1 MVVVCSSDVAAFG
14 SLECPAS
21 PQGKDNG
28 LKVDPSLKCWIG
40 NLPDGTSWKALQ
52 EHMNQA
58 PPVLRLL

>member
-1 MVVVCSSDVAAFG
+1 M
-14 SLECPAS
+14 S

-58 PPVLRLL
+58 RQCCGCFEHPNILEQEHIFHKR